1 MTSHTEP
8 ADGDRDAG
16 GPAGP
21 RAQAAEVHD
30 RDPDGAGRAGSE
42 RPKDPGARKDP
53 GSPKDSGA
61 RKERSDVP
69 PAWLRTSA
77 LVTASAVLIILL
89 VAVAAATLPSWWT
102 STVGRQIDGVSAAGI
117 LWGLFYGVVFT
128 LVPMVLILVA
138 IRVRWHWKVRLGVGA
153 GALLLLLPN
162 LLTLA
167 VSLGLSDSTRTART
181 VLTVQAPNFGV
192 ATLIGV
198 LTTLL
203 LGGGAAL
210 FIYRMGASRRELRE
224 LRKQAGHD

>member
-1 MTSHTEP
+1 MTSHTGP
-8 ADGDRDAG
+8 DNGDRDAG
-16 GPAGP
+16 GPTSP
-21 RAQAAEVHD
+21 DAQLPGAHD
-30 RDPDGAGRAGSE
+30 RGPEGAGRAGSE
-42 RPKDPGARKDP
+42 RHRDPAARKN
-53 GSPKDSGA
+53 
-61 RKERSDVP
+61 RSDVP

-77 LVTASAVLIILL
+77 LVTGSAVLIILL
-89 VAVAAATLPSWWT
+89 VLVAAATLPSWWA
-102 STVGRQIDGVSAAGI
+102 STVGRQADGVSAAGI

-138 IRVRWHWKVRLGVGA
+138 IRVHWHWKVRLGVGA

-167 VSLGLSDSTRTART
+167 VALGLSESTREART

-210 FIYRMGASRRELRE
+210 LIYRMGASRRELRD
-224 LRKQAGHD
+224 LRRQAGQN

>member
-8 ADGDRDAG
+8 DHGDRDIG

-21 RAQAAEVHD
+21 GARAPGADD
-30 RDPDGAGRAGSE
+30 RGPGGAGRAGSE
-42 RPKDPGARKDP
+42 GPKDPA
-53 GSPKDSGA
+53 A
-61 RKERSDVP
+61 RKERSNVP
-69 PAWLRTSA
+69 PAWLRASA
-77 LVTASAVLIILL
+77 LVTGSAVLIILL
-89 VAVAAATLPSWWT
+89 VLVAAATLPSWWAAT
-102 STVGRQIDGVSAAGI
+102 AGRQVDGVSAAGI

-153 GALLLLLPN
+153 GALVLLLPN

-167 VSLGLSDSTRTART
+167 VALGLSESSRAART

-210 FIYRMGASRRELRE
+210 LIYRMGASRREVRE